1 MIDEQK
7 VIGMLQAKALGC
19 LDPED
24 SNAMHE
30 FIDAGHLFPWE
41 EFGKYQNVASLLPI
55 ALQLELPDAELK
67 DRVALKLIKL
77 SEQLRIKKILEEDKF
92 EVEEELDEN
101 VDEFT
106 NIPETY
112 VEPPIE
118 IENEETA
125 VEENLASP
133 LNPEE
138 TTFNLDEIH
147 LSDIE
152 GGGDLNENLQEDVKI
167 ESPFETLVDEAEID
181 YPQVEEVPLD
191 EVLNEQELS
200 HQEAEVQLALNESEN
215 TSQLISQQSTDI
227 QPIEDSEDTD
237 KKPDLTK
244 KSVVEKVFKTL
255 EQDFDSLKNAFDES
269 ERKTTRGLLIAY
281 VIIAILTA
289 LLIFSFFKFS
299 SDINGL
305 ENEINDLKK
314 NVTSNLYIENNSN
327 YDQYFFS

>member
-7 VIGMLQAKALGC
+7 IIGMLQAKALGC

-67 DRVALKLIKL
+67 DRIALKLIKL

-147 LSDIE
+147 LTDIE
-152 GGGDLNENLQEDVKI
+152 GGGVLNENLQEDVKI

-181 YPQVEEVPLD
+181 YPQVQEVPLE
-191 EVLNEQELS
+191 EVLTEHQTPQTDTESQSSLS
-200 HQEAEVQLALNESEN
+200 ETQN
-215 TSQLISQQSTDI
+215 TAQLISQQSTEI
-227 QPIEDSEDTD
+227 KPIEDYEDTD

-255 EQDFDSLKNAFDES
+255 EQDFDSLKNVFDKS

-281 VIIAILTA
+281 VVIAILAA

-305 ENEINDLKK
+305 ENEIKDLKDK
-314 NVTSNLYIENNSN
+314 MSSYFPIENKSN
-327 YDQYFFS
+327 PDQYPFS